1 MLFNSPVYGVFLL
14 VTYVAFWALRRRSL
28 LRPLFLMV
36 ASYVFYFVGTYD
48 AATEQEVPLGP
59 LGWTLLCV
67 AIIFVGSSLDFWI
80 GRALGRT
87 QNPTTRKA
95 LLLASVFYY
104 LGVLSVFKYFN
115 FAVDS
120 VADVASWLGVHLE
133 PTHLRLVLPF
143 GISFFTFETMSYTI
157 DVYRREIPPADRY
170 LDYLLFVAF
179 FPHLVA
185 GPIVRP
191 KSMLPQLAAEPFATD
206 QMKAEGLFL
215 IATGLMKKII
225 IGDYLGLNLVNRV
238 FDNPERYTSLEVLVG
253 VYAYAIK
260 IYADFSGYSDV
271 AIGSAKLFG
280 YELPRN
286 FDAPYTS
293 ADLQEFWRRWHI
305 SLSTWLRDYLYI
317 SLGGNRGSTWK
328 TYRNLMLT
336 MVLGGLWHGA
346 SWNFVIWGA
355 LHGGALA
362 VNRAWQRARHSKR
375 ASQPVGGP
383 LVSSA
388 SSTPGQ
394 RMAAPPN
401 AGEANADVPLE
412 SGAEVQRAPQLITP
426 GRVLAIVATF
436 HFVCFAWIFFRAPTF
451 AHATLMLERMGRGSL
466 EAPNLTPRILA
477 ILSLGLVTHFIPRS
491 WYDAIKGG
499 FVRCP
504 AVAQGVV
511 LAACAYLLHFAAGAK
526 AEPFIYGQF

>member
-28 LRPLFLMV
+28 LRPLFLMA

-48 AATEQEVPLGP
+48 SAREQDVPLGP
-59 LGWTLLCV
+59 LGWTILCV
-67 AIIFVGSSLDFWI
+67 GIIFVGSTLDFWI

-87 QNPTTRKA
+87 ENPTTRKA

-115 FAVDS
+115 FAVDT
-120 VADVASWLGVHLE
+120 VAEVAAWLGVELS

-191 KSMLPQLAAEPFATD
+191 KSMLPQLAAEPVASD
-206 QMKAEGLFL
+206 AMRAEGLFL
-215 IATGLMKKII
+215 IATGLMKKIV

-305 SLSTWLRDYLYI
+305 SLSTWLRDYLYVT
-317 SLGGNRGSTWK
+317 LGGNRGSTWK
-328 TYRNLMLT
+328 TYRNLLLT

-346 SWNFVIWGA
+346 SWNFVIWGG

-362 VNRAWQRARHSKR
+362 VNRAWQRARQAKR
-375 ASQPVGGP
+375 PMQPLGAPYRAVP
-383 LVSSA
+383 APSA
-388 SSTPGQ
+388 
-394 RMAAPPN
+394 ADAKPN
-401 AGEANADVPLE
+401 VPVAG
-412 SGAEVQRAPQLITP
+412 GAEIVRPPAVMTP
-426 GRVLAIVATF
+426 GRVVAVLATF

-451 AHATLMLERMGRGSL
+451 AHATLMLERMGKLSEG
-466 EAPNLTPRILA
+466 APNLTSRILLVLA
-477 ILSLGLVTHFIPRS
+477 LGLVTHFTPRS
-491 WYDAIKGG
+491 IYERIQGT
-499 FVRCP
+499 FVRSP
-504 AVAQGVV
+504 AVVQGVV
-511 LAACAYLLHFAAGAK
+511 LAACAYVVHFAAGAK

>member
-28 LRPLFLMV
+28 LRPLFLML

-48 AATEQEVPLGP
+48 AAREQEVPFGP

-67 AIIFVGSSLDFWI
+67 AIIFFGSTLDFWV

-87 QNPTTRKA
+87 ENPTTRKA
-95 LLLASVFYY
+95 LLLASIFYY
-104 LGVLSVFKYFN
+104 LGVLSVFKYFD
-115 FAVDS
+115 FAIDS
-120 VADVASWLGVHLE
+120 VAALAAWAGIHVA

-157 DVYRREIPPADRY
+157 DVYRRELPPAERY
-170 LDYLLFVAF
+170 LDYLLFVSF

-191 KSMLPQLAAEPFATD
+191 KSMLPQLAAEPFASD
-206 QMKAEGLFL
+206 RMKAEGLFL
-215 IATGLMKKII
+215 IATGLMKKVV

-238 FDNPERYTSLEVLVG
+238 FDNPERYTSLEVLIG

-305 SLSTWLRDYLYI
+305 SLSTWLRDYLYVT
-317 SLGGNRGSTWK
+317 LGGNRGSTWR
-328 TYRNLMLT
+328 TYRNLLLT

-362 VNRAWQRARHSKR
+362 VNRAWQRSRHAKP
-375 ASQPVGGP
+375 A
-383 LVSSA
+383 SA
-388 SSTPGQ
+388 SPS
-394 RMAAPPN
+394 AALAPARAPD
-401 AGEANADVPLE
+401 ASAADPHDPRGTKVPEANRPLTL
-412 SGAEVQRAPQLITP
+412 GRALS
-426 GRVLAIVATF
+426 VVATF

-451 AHATLMLERMGRGSL
+451 AHATLLLSRLGKLAADG
-466 EAPNLTPRILA
+466 PNLTPRILGVLA
-477 ILSLGLVTHFIPRS
+477 IGFVTHFVPRS
-491 WYDAIKGG
+491 IWARIEEA
-499 FVRCP
+499 FVRSP
-504 AVAQGVV
+504 AVVQGLA
-511 LAACAYLLHFAAGAK
+511 LAACAYGLHFAAGTK

>member
-1 MLFNSPVYGVFLL
+1 MLFASPLYGVFLF
-14 VTYVAFWALRRRSL
+14 VTYVAFWALRRRSI
-28 LRPLFLMV
+28 LRPLFLTA
-36 ASYVFYFVGTYD
+36 ASYLFYFVGTYD
-48 AATEQEVPLGP
+48 AAVDQEVPLGP

-67 AIIFVGSSLDFWI
+67 AIIFVGSSLDFYV
-80 GRALGRT
+80 GRMLGRT
-87 QNPTTRKA
+87 ENPHARRA
-95 LLLASVFYY
+95 LLLISVVYY

-120 VADVASWLGVHLE
+120 CAAVMSWAGVNVS

-170 LDYLLFVAF
+170 LDYLLFVCF

-191 KSMLPQLAAEPFATD
+191 KSMLPQLAAEPVATD
-206 QMKAEGLFL
+206 AMKAEGLFQ
-215 IATGLMKKII
+215 IATGLCKKIV
-225 IGDYLGLNLVNRV
+225 IGDTLGINLVNRV
-238 FDNPERYTSLEVLVG
+238 FDNPERYSSLEVLVA

-260 IYADFSGYSDV
+260 IYADFSGYTDV

-280 YELPRN
+280 YELPKN
-286 FDAPYTS
+286 FDAPYIS
-293 ADLQEFWRRWHI
+293 RSLQEFWHRWHI
-305 SLSTWLRDYLYI
+305 SLSSWLRDYLYI
-317 SLGGNRGSTWK
+317 SLGGNRGSTWR

-362 VNRAWQRARHSKR
+362 VNRAWAR
-375 ASQPVGGP
+375 
-383 LVSSA
+383 
-388 SSTPGQ
+388 
-394 RMAAPPN
+394 
-401 AGEANADVPLE
+401 
-412 SGAEVQRAPQLITP
+412 RAP
-426 GRVLAIVATF
+426 RVAPAAQARPKDESELTVGAVIAVFATF

-451 AHATLMLERMGRGSL
+451 AHATLMLGRMGKLTFDS
-466 EAPNLTPRILA
+466 PNLAPKVLA
-477 ILSLGLVTHFIPRS
+477 ILALGFLTHFMPRS
-491 WYDAIKGG
+491 W
-499 FVRCP
+499 FVRLRSTFVESP
-504 AVAQGVV
+504 AVLQGVA
-511 LAACAYLLHFAAGAK
+511 LAVFAYVLHFASGAK

>member
-1 MLFNSPVYGVFLL
+1 MLFASPVYGVFLL
-14 VTYVAFWALRRRSL
+14 VTYVAFWALRRRSF
-28 LRPLFLMV
+28 LRPLFLML
-36 ASYVFYFVGTYD
+36 ASYFFYFVGTYD
-48 AATEQEVPLGP
+48 SAKEQEVPFGP
-59 LGWTLLCV
+59 LGWTILCV
-67 AIIFVGSSLDFWI
+67 GIIFVGSTLDFWI

-87 QNPTTRKA
+87 EDPTKRKA

-104 LGVLSVFKYFN
+104 LGVLAVFKYFN
-115 FAVDS
+115 FAIDS
-120 VADVASWLGVHLE
+120 VASVASWLGVTISK
-133 PTHLRLVLPF
+133 THLRVVLPF

-157 DVYRREIPPADRY
+157 DVYRREIPPAERY

-191 KSMLPQLAAEPFATD
+191 KTMLPQLAAEPVASD
-206 QMKAEGLFL
+206 AMKAEGLFL
-215 IATGLMKKII
+215 IATGLLKKVV

-238 FDNPERYTSLEVLVG
+238 FENPERYTSLEVLVG

-280 YELPRN
+280 YDLPRN

-305 SLSTWLRDYLYI
+305 SLSTWLRDYLYVT
-317 SLGGNRGSTWK
+317 LGGNRHGTWK

-355 LHGGALA
+355 LHGGALG
-362 VNRAWQRARHSKR
+362 VNRAWQRARGEKKSE
-375 ASQPVGGP
+375 
-383 LVSSA
+383 
-388 SSTPGQ
+388 
-394 RMAAPPN
+394 
-401 AGEANADVPLE
+401 AG
-412 SGAEVQRAPQLITP
+412 P

-451 AHATLMLERMGRGSL
+451 AHATLMLSRMAKLTLTG
-466 EAPNLTPRILA
+466 PNLTPRILGVLA
-477 ILSLGLVTHFIPRS
+477 LGLVTHFVPRS
-491 WYDAIKGG
+491 I
-499 FVRCP
+499 FERVRDSFIRSP
-504 AVAQGVV
+504 AVVQGTV
-511 LAACAYLLHFAAGAK
+511 LAVFAYALHFAAGAK

>member
-1 MLFNSPVYGVFLL
+1 MLFNSPIYGAFLL
-14 VTYVAFWALRRRSL
+14 FTYVGFWALKRQSFF
-28 LRPLFLMV
+28 RPLFLMV

-48 AATEQEVPLGP
+48 AATEQDVPLGP

-67 AIIFVGSSLDFWI
+67 AIIFLGSTLDYQV

-87 QNPTTRKA
+87 ESPTKRKA
-95 LLLASVFYY
+95 LLLASVVYY

-115 FAVDS
+115 FAADS
-120 VADVASWLGVHLE
+120 VATVASWVGVPLT

-157 DVYRREIPPADRY
+157 DVYRRELPPADRY
-170 LDYLLFVAF
+170 LDYLLFVCF

-191 KSMLPQLAAEPFATD
+191 KSMLPQLAAEPTASD
-206 QMKAEGLFL
+206 ALKAEGLFL
-215 IATGLMKKII
+215 IATGLLKKVV
-225 IGDYLGLNLVNRV
+225 IGDTLGLNLVNRV
-238 FDNPERYTSLEVLVG
+238 FDNPERYSSLEVAVG

-305 SLSTWLRDYLYI
+305 SLSTWLRDYLYVT
-317 SLGGNRGSTWK
+317 LGGNRGGTWK

-362 VNRAWQRARHSKR
+362 VNRAWQRRHHVKR
-375 ASQPVGGP
+375 P
-383 LVSSA
+383 LEPIGA
-388 SSTPGQ
+388 EQ
-394 RMAAPPN
+394 APPH
-401 AGEANADVPLE
+401 
-412 SGAEVQRAPQLITP
+412 
-426 GRVLAIVATF
+426 GRVFTMPRVIAIITTF

-451 AHATLMLERMGRGSL
+451 AHATAVLARLGKLSTG
-466 EAPNLTPRILA
+466 APNLSGRVLA
-477 ILSLGLVTHFIPRS
+477 VLALGLVTHFLPRDVFARIQGVFGRS
-491 WYDAIKGG
+491 
-499 FVRCP
+499 P
-504 AVAQGVV
+504 ALVQGVV
-511 LAACAYLLHFAAGAK
+511 LAACAYALHFAAGAK

>member
-1 MLFNSPVYGVFLL
+1 MLFNSPVYGIFLL
-14 VTYVAFWALRRRSL
+14 VTYVTFWALRRRSF

-36 ASYVFYFVGTYD
+36 ASYLFYCVGTYD
-48 AATEQEVPLGP
+48 AAKEQEVPFGP
-59 LGWTLLCV
+59 LGWTALCV
-67 AIIFVGSSLDFWI
+67 AIIFLGSTLDFFV
-80 GRALGRT
+80 GRMLGRT
-87 QNPTTRKA
+87 QNPAARKA
-95 LLLASVFYY
+95 LLLASILYY

-115 FAVDS
+115 FTVES
-120 VADVASWLGVHLE
+120 LVTVASWLGLHLS
-133 PTHLRLVLPF
+133 PVHLRLVLPF

-170 LDYLLFVAF
+170 LDYLLFVCF

-191 KSMLPQLAAEPFATD
+191 KTMLPQLAAEPFASDET
-206 QMKAEGLFL
+206 KAAGLFL
-215 IATGLMKKII
+215 IATGLMKKIV
-225 IGDYLGLNLVNRV
+225 IGDTLGLNLVNRV
-238 FDNPERYTSLEVLVG
+238 FDNPERYSSLEVLVG

-280 YELPRN
+280 YELPKN

-305 SLSTWLRDYLYI
+305 SLSSWLRDYLYVT
-317 SLGGNRGSTWK
+317 LGGNRGSTWK
-328 TYRNLMLT
+328 TYRNLLAT

-362 VNRAWQRARHSKR
+362 VNRAWQRRR
-375 ASQPVGGP
+375 PVQPGP
-383 LVSSA
+383 P
-388 SSTPGQ
+388 STS
-394 RMAAPPN
+394 
-401 AGEANADVPLE
+401 V
-412 SGAEVQRAPQLITP
+412 ITP
-426 GRVLAIVATF
+426 RRILAVALTF

-451 AHATLMLERMGRGSL
+451 AHATLLLSRLAKHTFG
-466 EAPNLTPRILA
+466 APNLGARVLVVLA
-477 ILSLGLVTHFIPRS
+477 LGFVTHFLPRGFF
-491 WYDAIKGG
+491 ARIEGA
-499 FVRCP
+499 FVRSP
-504 AVAQGVV
+504 ALLQGVA
-511 LAACAYLLHFAAGAK
+511 LAACAYLIHFASGAK

>member
-14 VTYVAFWALRRRSL
+14 VTYVAFWALRRRSF
-28 LRPLFLMV
+28 LRPLFLAA

-48 AATEQEVPLGP
+48 AATEQDVPFGP

-67 AIIFVGSSLDFWI
+67 AIIFAGSTLDFFV
-80 GRALGRT
+80 GRVLGRT
-87 QNPTTRKA
+87 ENPHARRG
-95 LLLASVFYY
+95 LLLLSVVYY
-104 LGVLSVFKYFN
+104 LGVLAIFKYFN
-115 FAVDS
+115 FAIDS
-120 VADVASWLGVHLE
+120 FGAVLGWAGLHVS

-157 DVYRREIPPADRY
+157 DVYRREIPPCERY
-170 LDYLLFVAF
+170 LDYLLFVSF

-191 KSMLPQLAAEPFATD
+191 KLMLPQLAAEPSASD
-206 QMKAEGLFL
+206 AMKAAGLFQ
-215 IATGLMKKII
+215 IATGLCKKIV
-225 IGDYLGLNLVNRV
+225 IGDMLGLNLVNRV
-238 FDNPERYTSLEVLVG
+238 FDNPERYSSLEVLVA

-260 IYADFSGYSDV
+260 IYVDFSGYTDV

-280 YELPRN
+280 YELPKN

-293 ADLQEFWRRWHI
+293 ASLQEFWHRWHI
-305 SLSTWLRDYLYI
+305 SLSSWLRDYLYI

-328 TYRNLMLT
+328 TYRNLMAT

-362 VNRAWQRARHSKR
+362 VNRAWARRS
-375 ASQPVGGP
+375 AQPGSEPGGS
-383 LVSSA
+383 L
-388 SSTPGQ
+388 T
-394 RMAAPPN
+394 
-401 AGEANADVPLE
+401 
-412 SGAEVQRAPQLITP
+412 
-426 GRVLAIVATF
+426 LAHVVAVVATF

-451 AHATLMLERMGRGSL
+451 GHATLMLARLARL
-466 EAPNLTPRILA
+466 TLDAPNLAPKVLA
-477 ILSLGLVTHFIPRS
+477 VLALGFVTHFVPQR
-491 WYDAIKGG
+491 WLDAARDRFIAS
-499 FVRCP
+499 P
-504 AVAQGVV
+504 AVLQGVA
-511 LAACAYLLHFAAGAK
+511 LALCAYALHFAAGAK

>member
-28 LRPLFLMV
+28 LRPLFLML
-36 ASYVFYFVGTYD
+36 ASYLFYFVGTYN
-48 AATEQEVPLGP
+48 AAHEQEVPLGP

-67 AIIFVGSSLDFWI
+67 AIIFLGSTLDFFV
-80 GRALGRT
+80 GRMLGRT
-87 QNPTTRKA
+87 ENPVARKA
-95 LLLASVFYY
+95 LLLASILYY
-104 LGVLSVFKYFN
+104 LGVLSIFKYFN

-120 VADVASWLGVHLE
+120 VATVASWMGLHLS

-170 LDYLLFVAF
+170 LDYLLFVCF

-191 KSMLPQLAAEPFATD
+191 KSMLPQLAAEPYASD
-206 QMKAEGLFL
+206 DMKAQGLFL
-215 IATGLMKKII
+215 IATGLMKKVI
-225 IGDYLGLNLVNRV
+225 IGDTLGLNLVNRV
-238 FDNPERYTSLEVLVG
+238 FDNPERYSSLEVLVG

-260 IYADFSGYSDV
+260 IYADFSGYTDV

-280 YELPRN
+280 YELPKN

-305 SLSTWLRDYLYI
+305 SLSSWLRDYLYVT
-317 SLGGNRGSTWK
+317 LGGNRGGTWK
-328 TYRNLMLT
+328 TYRNLLVT

-346 SWNFVIWGA
+346 SWNFVIWGG
-355 LHGGALA
+355 LHGSALA
-362 VNRAWQRARHSKR
+362 VNRAWSRFKKDPLPTLQPEAQQQQQAQPTEKTRA
-375 ASQPVGGP
+375 
-383 LVSSA
+383 L
-388 SSTPGQ
+388 TP
-394 RMAAPPN
+394 R
-401 AGEANADVPLE
+401 
-412 SGAEVQRAPQLITP
+412 RI
-426 GRVLAIVATF
+426 LAIVATF

-451 AHATLMLERMGRGSL
+451 AHATLMLSRMAKLSF
-466 EAPNLTPRILA
+466 ASPNLAPRILA
-477 ILSLGLVTHFIPRS
+477 VLALGFVTHFMPRS
-491 WYDAIKGG
+491 VYHRTRDM
-499 FVRCP
+499 FVRSP
-504 AVAQGVV
+504 ALLQGVA
-511 LAACAYLLHFAAGAK
+511 LAAIAYVLHFAAGAK

>member
-14 VTYVAFWALRRRSL
+14 VTYVAFWALRRRSF
-28 LRPLFLMV
+28 LRPLFLML

-48 AATEQEVPLGP
+48 AAKEQEVPLGP
-59 LGWTLLCV
+59 LGWTGLCV
-67 AIIFVGSSLDFWI
+67 GIIFVGSTLDFWI

-87 QNPTTRKA
+87 ENPAARKG
-95 LLLASVFYY
+95 LLLASILYY

-120 VADVASWLGVHLE
+120 VAALASWLGVHIE

-157 DVYRREIPPADRY
+157 DVYRRELPPAERY
-170 LDYLLFVAF
+170 LDYLLFVCF

-191 KSMLPQLAAEPFATD
+191 KSMLPQLAAEPIASE

-215 IATGLMKKII
+215 IATGLMKKIV

-238 FDNPERYTSLEVLVG
+238 FDNPERYTSLEVLIG

-280 YELPRN
+280 YELPKN

-305 SLSTWLRDYLYI
+305 SLSTWLRDYLYVT
-317 SLGGNRGSTWK
+317 LGGNRGSTWK
-328 TYRNLMLT
+328 TYRNLLLT

-362 VNRAWQRARHSKR
+362 VNRAWQRARHAKR
-375 ASQPVGGP
+375 AIQPLGGP
-383 LVSSA
+383 YRAVAAPS
-388 SSTPGQ
+388 PGQ
-394 RMAAPPN
+394 
-401 AGEANADVPLE
+401 ADPHDPRGSAVPVVPSVL
-412 SGAEVQRAPQLITP
+412 TP
-426 GRVLAIVATF
+426 GRVIGVLATF

-451 AHATLMLERMGRGSL
+451 AHATLLISRLGKLSL
-466 EAPNLTPRILA
+466 AAPNLTPRILA
-477 ILSLGLVTHFIPRS
+477 VLAVGFATHFIPRS
-491 WYDAIKGG
+491 FYVRIQEA
-499 FVRCP
+499 FVRSP
-504 AVAQGVV
+504 ALVQGLA
-511 LAACAYLLHFAAGAK
+511 LAASAYGLHFAAGAK

>member
-1 MLFNSPVYGVFLL
+1 MLFNSPIYGAFLL
-14 VTYVAFWALRRRSL
+14 FTYVGFWALRRQSFF
-28 LRPLFLMV
+28 RPLFLVV

-48 AATEQEVPLGP
+48 AATEQDVPLGP

-67 AIIFVGSSLDFWI
+67 GIIFFGSSLDFAV
-80 GRALGRT
+80 GKALGRT
-87 QNPTTRKA
+87 DNPTKRKA
-95 LLLASVFYY
+95 LLLASVVYY

-115 FAVDS
+115 FAADS
-120 VADVASWLGVHLE
+120 VATVASWVGVPLS

-157 DVYRREIPPADRY
+157 DVYRRELPPADRY
-170 LDYLLFVAF
+170 LDYLLFVCF

-191 KSMLPQLAAEPFATD
+191 SSMLPQLAAEPTASD
-206 QMKAEGLFL
+206 AQKAEGLFL
-215 IATGLMKKII
+215 IATGLLKKVV
-225 IGDYLGLNLVNRV
+225 IGDTLGLNLVNRV
-238 FDNPERYTSLEVLVG
+238 FDNPERYSSLEVLVG

-305 SLSTWLRDYLYI
+305 SLSSWLRDYLYVT
-317 SLGGNRGSTWK
+317 LGGNRGGTWK

-362 VNRAWQRARHSKR
+362 VNRAWQRRDGKTFT
-375 ASQPVGGP
+375 
-383 LVSSA
+383 
-388 SSTPGQ
+388 TP
-394 RMAAPPN
+394 R
-401 AGEANADVPLE
+401 
-412 SGAEVQRAPQLITP
+412 I
-426 GRVLAIVATF
+426 LAIVVTF
-436 HFVCFAWIFFRAPTF
+436 HFVCFAWIFFRSPTF
-451 AHATLMLERMGRGSL
+451 AHATGVLARMGKLSTTT
-466 EAPNLTPRILA
+466 PNLSGRVLA
-477 ILSLGLVTHFIPRS
+477 VLALGFVTHFLPKDTFKRTQAFFGQS
-491 WYDAIKGG
+491 
-499 FVRCP
+499 P
-504 AVAQGVV
+504 ALVQGIV
-511 LAACAYLLHFAAGAK
+511 LAACAYALHFAAGAK